1 LGKVRWVAVTAAFLA
16 LFAAAGSLLDP
27 SASDKMLVVA
37 VAAVA
42 MAVLSTRE

>member
-1 LGKVRWVAVTAAFLA
+1 LGKVRWVAVTAAVFA
-16 LFAAAGSLLDP
+16 LFATASSLVDP
-27 SASDKMLVVA
+27 STSDKMLVVA